1 MISHRENLY
10 LKYWSLTDILCSTG
24 TPFMWPYPSRVLVG
38 DGNTM
43 GTRRGRFLNVSNVG
57 DLSGRSIQPV
67 SIYF

>member
-1 MISHRENLY
+1 MFVTNLF
-10 LKYWSLTDILCSTG
+10 LCSTG

-43 GTRRGRFLNVSNVG
+43 GTRRRRFLNVSNVG
-57 DLSGRSIQPV
+57 DVSGKSIQPV